1 MVELAKLCCW
11 VGVAAALLSLGTGPA
26 LALLPPEQLQQKN
39 LTATEIII
47 GRVAEVRSAP
57 PELRPLLPPLPAGTA
72 YYFILQPIHVVKTSL
87 SREQLQELQV
97 LFLVPEPAPSG
108 LGQRH
113 QGWLPVQ
120 VGPGELVIVYATAVR
135 QGGQTLLLPLLA
147 GASVIRLA
155 PEPLHQPAP
164 DRP

>member
-1 MVELAKLCCW
+1 MIELAKLCCW
-11 VGVAAALLSLGTGPA
+11 SGIAAVLLSFGAGPA
-26 LALLPPEQLQQKN
+26 LASLPPEQLQQKN
-39 LTATEIII
+39 LTATEIVI
-47 GRVAEVRSAP
+47 GRVAEIKPAP

-72 YYFILQPIHVVKTSL
+72 YYFNLQPIHVVKTSL

-97 LFLVPEPAPSG
+97 LFVVPEPAPAG
-108 LGQRH
+108 LGRHH

-120 VGPGELVIVYATAVR
+120 VSPGELVIVYATTVR

-155 PEPLHQPAP
+155 PGASPPASS
-164 DRP
+164 